1 MKTMKYLSMLLMMV
15 ALSVCMVSCGDDD
28 DPVEQIEEETGIIGT
43 WVHTDDGGSMTYH
56 FNKNGTGS
64 RTLVL
69 VENGN
74 SMTKTENFK
83 YTQSENDGAGTIRAN
98 IDSAIFTW
106 TYTLTGD
113 VLMLRDDLGTG
124 YWVLSRQ

>member
-1 MKTMKYLSMLLMMV
+1 MKYLSMLMMMV

-28 DPVEQIEEETGIIGT
+28 PAQQIEEETGIVGT
-43 WVHTDDGGSMTYH
+43 WIHTDDGGSMTYR

-74 SMTKTENFK
+74 SLTKSDNFK
-83 YTQSENDGAGTIRAN
+83 YTQSDNNGVGTIRAN
-98 IDSAIFTW
+98 IDSSIFTW

-113 VLMLRDDLGTG
+113 VLMLHDDLASGS
-124 YWVLSRQ
+124 WVLSRQ

>member
-43 WVHTDDGGSMTYH
+43 WIHTDNGGSMTYR

>member
-1 MKTMKYLSMLLMMV
+1 
-15 ALSVCMVSCGDDD
+15 
-28 DPVEQIEEETGIIGT
+28 
-43 WVHTDDGGSMTYH
+43 
-56 FNKNGTGS
+56 
-64 RTLVL
+64 
-69 VENGN
+69 
-74 SMTKTENFK
+74 MTKTENFK

>member
-1 MKTMKYLSMLLMMV
+1 MLLMMV

-43 WVHTDDGGSMTYH
+43 WIHTDNGGSMTYR

-74 SMTKTENFK
+74 SMTKQK
-83 YTQSENDGAGTIRAN
+83 ILN
-98 IDSAIFTW
+98 I
-106 TYTLTGD
+106 LKVRMM
-113 VLMLRDDLGTG
+113 VLVRLG
-124 YWVLSRQ
+124 QI

>member
-1 MKTMKYLSMLLMMV
+1 MKKNLFYLFALICSMGLFT
-15 ALSVCMVSCGDDD
+15 ACGDDD

-43 WVHTDDGGSMTYH
+43 WIHTDNGGSMTYR